1 MLKFIVSEDNNWLRL
16 VDYTEEVERKQ
27 IDISLTKKIHNHFF
41 HPLVKKKHWTGDI
54 CFVDKKLPVWRVPS
68 GLWSEVYQICEKY
81 KIEVNVE
88 GLDRIIDS
96 NFKLEEYTEWVN
108 KFFEGGV
115 GGDPNKMPRDYQ
127 IETAWKIIKFKL
139 SISEVATSSGK
150 TLIAFMVMSYLK
162 EVMKV
167 KKFLMIVPNTNLVI
181 QGAED
186 FEEYGL
192 EKLEDCEIQQ
202 IHGSNKKR
210 ISGGL
215 MIGTY
220 QSLVKMPPEF
230 FDDVEAVFVDECHG
244 TSSASIKKVVSLCKD
259 SKWRFGLSGT
269 LTNKKSAEY
278 LTIQQFLGPLV
289 MEISPKFLFENKYA
303 TPVNIK
309 VIKMN
314 WMDPEVKQKLANLR
328 ENKVELEGNDLFNL
342 ERKLVV
348 NSDSRLNFIIEFIL
362 KTSKNSLV
370 LFQSVAEGYGK
381 KIYDGIRERSSD
393 KEVYYVD
400 GDTSPDKREIFTTRM
415 EEGSNKVMVASFG
428 TMSTGI
434 SVKNI
439 HNIFLVESYKSEVL
453 IKQSLGRG
461 MRLYEGKEKVN
472 IIDFVDDFTYDGKE
486 NYLMKHSRERIEIYK
501 REHFEYKVY
510 DVDVR

>member
-1 MLKFIVSEDNNWLRL
+1 MLKFVVSEDNNWLSL
-16 VDYTEEVERKQ
+16 LDYDEEFERKQ

-41 HPLVKKKHWTGDI
+41 HPLVKKKHWDGSI
-54 CFVDKKLPVWRVPS
+54 CFIDKKFPVWRVPI
-68 GLWSEVYQICEKY
+68 GLWSEIYQICEKY
-81 KIEVNVE
+81 KIEVKID
-88 GLDRIIDS
+88 GLERLIDQS
-96 NFKLEEYTEWVN
+96 FTLESYTEWIN
-108 KFFEGGV
+108 EFFKGGV
-115 GGDPNKMPRDYQ
+115 GGDPDKMPRDYQ

-139 SISEVATSSGK
+139 SVSEVATSSGK

-202 IHGSNKKR
+202 IHGANKKK

-220 QSLVKMPPEF
+220 QSLVKMDPEF
-230 FDDVEAVFVDECHG
+230 FNDVEAVFVDECHG
-244 TSSASIKKVVSLCKD
+244 TSSASIKKVVAVCKD

-269 LTNKKSAEY
+269 LTNKNSAEY
-278 LTIQQFLGPLV
+278 LTIQQFLGPLI
-289 MEISPKFLFENKYA
+289 MEISPKFLFDNKYA
-303 TPVNIK
+303 TPVSIK
-309 VIKMN
+309 IVKMD
-314 WMDPEVKQKLANLR
+314 WMKPEVKEKLSSLK
-328 ENKVELEGNDLFNL
+328 ENKTEMEGNEIFNL

-348 NSDSRLNFIIEFIL
+348 GSDKRLNYIIDFVL
-362 KTSKNSLV
+362 KTSKNSLI
-370 LFQSVAEGYGK
+370 LFQSVGEGYGK
-381 KIYDGIRERSSD
+381 KIYDGIKEGSNDR
-393 KEVYYVD
+393 EVYYID
-400 GDTSPDKREIFTTRM
+400 GDTEPDKRDMFTKRM
-415 EEGSNKVMVASFG
+415 EEGTNKIMVASFG

-439 HNIFLVESYKSEVL
+439 HNIFLTESYKSEVL

-461 MRLYEGKEKVN
+461 MRLFDGKEKVN
-472 IIDFVDDFTYDGKE
+472 IIDFVDDFSWNGKE
-486 NYLMKHSRERIEIYK
+486 NYLLKHSKERIEIYK
-501 REHFEYKVY
+501 REQFDYKIY
-510 DVDVR
+510 NIKI